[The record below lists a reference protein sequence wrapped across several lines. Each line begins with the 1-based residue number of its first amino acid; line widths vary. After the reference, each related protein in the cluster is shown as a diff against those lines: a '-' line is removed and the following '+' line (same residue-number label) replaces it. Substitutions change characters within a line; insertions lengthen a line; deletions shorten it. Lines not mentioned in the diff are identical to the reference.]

1 MQLFPG
7 KVDEGGF
14 IAFFVQPVIGF
25 PRLRYILA
33 DRRSIDSPVVI
44 HNPVGDFLFYTNLKP
59 AADRRRGIIEL
70 ARPGQVACSPNSG
83 CFLNNNDLGP
93 FVRRRYGC

>member
-14 IAFFVQPVIGF
+14 VAFFVQPVIGF

-33 DRRSIDSPVVI
+33 DRRRIHSPMVI
-44 HNPVGDFLFYTNLKP
+44 HDPVRDF
-59 AADRRRGIIEL
+59 
-70 ARPGQVACSPNSG
+70 
-83 CFLNNNDLGP
+83 FLHIDL
-93 FVRRRYGC
+93 